1 MRLLQRYILG
11 ELLRVFTFVVSI
23 LTVLLIFVG
32 VFREISENGL
42 GPLQALDILPY
53 IIPSLLPFTIPATML
68 LSVCVVYGRM
78 SGDQEITAAKAA
90 GISVMSLL
98 APSFALGAVVSVCSL
113 LLTDQ
118 VIPWAEAN
126 FLRVVTAA
134 MEDILLDKLATEHQ
148 ASVGQNTISVRGV
161 RGKTLIWPTFRYVPS
176 GSKQA
181 VTARAQ
187 EAELLKFD
195 FEKRE
200 VLLRFLRTQIDIPGQ
215 GRQWAEEW
223 EQPFPLTMNHGPAKA
238 RHSNV
243 RDIHR
248 KLITLEAKNA
258 EIQQERAIAAAL
270 TLAIGD
276 FAELGG
282 KRLRNYA
289 VQLESNRTEF
299 FRHHTELHSRFAL
312 ACSCFFFVLV
322 GSPFAVLQ
330 AKRQFLTNF
339 FLCFVPILLLYYPI
353 VLLAMNLSKNGTVD
367 AAWSMWVGNII
378 IAAVGLFVLR
388 RVTRY

>member
-11 ELLRVFTFVVSI
+11 ELLRVFTFVVSV

-32 VFREISENGL
+32 VFREVSENGL

-78 SGDQEITAAKAA
+78 AGDQEITAAKAA
-90 GISVMSLL
+90 GISVLSLL
-98 APSFALGAVVSVCSL
+98 APSFGLGAVVSVCSL

-161 RGKTLIWPTFRYVPS
+161 RGKTLIWPTFRYLPK
-176 GSKQA
+176 GGKQA

-187 EAELLKFD
+187 EAELLSFD

-200 VLLRFLRTQIDIPGQ
+200 VLLRFIRTQVDIPGQ

-223 EQPFPLTMNHGPAKA
+223 ERPFPLTMNNSIPKA

-243 RDIHR
+243 RGIHH
-248 KLITLEAKNA
+248 KLITLDSKYAT
-258 EIQQERAIAAAL
+258 IQQERAIAAAL
-270 TLAIGD
+270 ALAVGD
-276 FAELGG
+276 FSELGG
-282 KRLRNYA
+282 KRLRSYGS
-289 VQLESNRTEF
+289 QLAGNRLEY
-299 FRHHTELHSRFAL
+299 FRHHSELHSRFAL

-353 VLLAMNLSKNGTVD
+353 VLLAMNLSKNGTVN
-367 AAWSMWVGNII
+367 AAWSMWIGNII
-378 IAAVGLFVLR
+378 IGAAGLFVLR